1 MYSDEDV
8 DRAARRIAQARA
20 DRTIVTLAD
29 GLPPLGRADAYRVQ
43 TRVCELVMPAHAA
56 IAGFKVAGMQR
67 STASNVAKD
76 LVIAKPLCAAL
87 WSHQVHASGVV
98 LDGAAHRTLG
108 LETEICLRI
117 GVGTRPGGAKT
128 YEVVGA
134 IAAFEVVEQRLATP
148 IESSAINLMIADSI
162 ANAGIV
168 LGPETAGWP
177 EGILDDMASISRNGQ
192 LVMERR
198 IGERLEDPRR
208 ALSVLCEAMDEMG
221 WSIPDGALLLTGL
234 LTTELWLAPGDEGQ
248 GVIGR
253 LGRLT
258 ASLKA

>member
-1 MYSDEDV
+1 MYTDAQL
-8 DRAARRIAQARA
+8 DRAARQIAQARA
-20 DRTIVTLAD
+20 DRAVVTLAD
-29 GLPPLGRADAYRVQ
+29 GLPPLEREDAYRVQ
-43 TRVCELVMPAHAA
+43 TRVCELAMPANAT
-56 IAGFKVAGMQR
+56 IVGFKVAGMQR
-67 STASNVAKD
+67 STSSNVAKD
-76 LVIAKPLCAAL
+76 LVIAKPMCAAL
-87 WSHQVHASGVV
+87 WSHQVRASGAV

-117 GVGTRPGGAKT
+117 GVGTRVAGART
-128 YEVVGA
+128 YQVLGA
-134 IAAFEVVEQRLATP
+134 IAAFEIVEQRLATP
-148 IESSAINLMIADSI
+148 IETSAINLMIADSI

-168 LGPETAGWP
+168 LGPENPGWP

-208 ALSVLCEAMDEMG
+208 ALSVLCEALDEMG
-221 WSIPDGALLLTGL
+221 WTIPDGALLLTGL
-234 LTTELWLAPGDEGQ
+234 LTTELWLAPGDKGQ